1 MKGGRANPRFATSGE
16 RGSMYDRPRP
26 LPSGPLNHDLARLLD
41 EPQDEAEHGADDCCT
56 NEDEDG

>member
-1 MKGGRANPRFATSGE
+1 
-16 RGSMYDRPRP
+16 
-26 LPSGPLNHDLARLLD
+26 LNHDLARLLD